1 MFQAFVFYMPRIFWR
16 SMSKRSGLDLTDLV
30 NSAHNYK
37 SAENFNEREKHITY
51 MVSNIDQYVDDSRR
65 YDKNRPVS
73 PIKQCLACIV
83 PCAGTYLGNYL
94 VVLYFMVK
102 LIYIFNTLFQ
112 MLILSGIFGK
122 SFYEFGFYFIH
133 RIFTGGGWS
142 IESKYFPSKLLY
154 SRAFCFSHNFFS
166 NLEIVLCDFSIRE
179 IGNLNK
185 LHKYTVQC
193 VLPINLFNQQIFMV
207 IWFWYFLVLFLN
219 IIELINWSMKT
230 ANGAKWARKHVRL
243 SQPNIDFDT
252 DEFLKKRLE
261 HFITTYLEPDGLF
274 MLQIIAS
281 NASDFV
287 ATDLTKQLWKKHF
300 EKYEKILNNEDN
312 TDKINRIEQ
321 A

>member
-1 MFQAFVFYMPRIFWR
+1 
-16 SMSKRSGLDLTDLV
+16 
-30 NSAHNYK
+30 
-37 SAENFNEREKHITY
+37 
-51 MVSNIDQYVDDSRR
+51 
-65 YDKNRPVS
+65 
-73 PIKQCLACIV
+73 
-83 PCAGTYLGNYL
+83 
-94 VVLYFMVK
+94 
-102 LIYIFNTLFQ
+102 
-112 MLILSGIFGK
+112 
-122 SFYEFGFYFIH
+122 
-133 RIFTGGGWS
+133 
-142 IESKYFPSKLLY
+142 
-154 SRAFCFSHNFFS
+154 
-166 NLEIVLCDFSIRE
+166 
-179 IGNLNK
+179 
-185 LHKYTVQC
+185 
-193 VLPINLFNQQIFMV
+193 
-207 IWFWYFLVLFLN
+207 
-219 IIELINWSMKT
+219 MKT